1 MECEGANGED
11 LSGGYFEAGGS
22 YLKFSYPLA
31 FTITNLAWGV
41 VEYRDG
47 YAKVRSCS
55 PLHKVGH
62 RVAASLVSQGASETG
77 NRDAALHV
85 HPLCAHAAK
94 LRLSKVSGAFYWH

>member
-1 MECEGANGED
+1 MHGSSGAERGAFLRLQRLAWRSDACVECEGGNGED

-47 YAKVRSCS
+47 YAKVQPSSLTSQNACD
-55 PLHKVGH
+55 
-62 RVAASLVSQGASETG
+62 AASLVS
-77 NRDAALHV
+77 
-85 HPLCAHAAK
+85 
-94 LRLSKVSGAFYWH
+94 